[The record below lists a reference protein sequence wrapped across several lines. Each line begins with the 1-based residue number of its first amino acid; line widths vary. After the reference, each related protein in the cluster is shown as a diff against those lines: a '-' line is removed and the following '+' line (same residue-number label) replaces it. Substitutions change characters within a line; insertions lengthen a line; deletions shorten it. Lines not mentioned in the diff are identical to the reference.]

1 MANVNILT
9 KLSMAAVGASVI
21 ALGAAGSAQALSI
34 TIGAPGDPG
43 SGDCAPFGC
52 TQKYQEIY
60 HANLF
65 SSPILIDTI
74 SFFNKNSG
82 PGSISAATYTIN
94 LSTTSKAV
102 NDLSNTFADNI
113 GANNQS
119 FFVGSLGGPI
129 SNGKFS
135 ITGNSF
141 LYDPSQGNLLLDI
154 SKDAGSND
162 FSVFLDFQNGSAPNG
177 SISRVFSFDN
187 SPSGNTNSNYGLVT
201 EFSGNA
207 QSVPEPTSLIGIL
220 GLGAFGVTSV
230 CKRKQQQA
238 AVKA

>member
-1 MANVNILT
+1 MTTVNVLAKLT
-9 KLSMAAVGASVI
+9 MAAAASVT
-21 ALGAAGSAQALSI
+21 ALGVAGSAQALSI
-34 TIGAPGDPG
+34 TIGAPGDLG

-52 TQKYQEIY
+52 VLRYQQVY
-60 HANLF
+60 DASLF

-74 SFFNKNSG
+74 SFFNQNFQ

-94 LSTTSKAV
+94 FSTTTKAV
-102 NDLSNTFADNI
+102 NALSSTFADNI

-119 FFVGSLGGPI
+119 FFVGSLSGAI
-129 SNGKFS
+129 TNGKFS
-135 ITGNSF
+135 ITGNNF

-154 SKDAGSND
+154 SKDAGSFD
-162 FSVFLDFQNGSAPNG
+162 FSVFLDSQNGSAPSG
-177 SISRVFSFDN
+177 TISRVYSFDN
-187 SPSGNTNSNYGLVT
+187 SPSGITNDNYGLVT
-201 EFSGNA
+201 EFSFNT
-207 QSVPEPTSLIGIL
+207 QSVPEPTSIIGLL

>member
-1 MANVNILT
+1 MPTVNFLT
-9 KLSMAAVGASVI
+9 KLSMSTVGAAVI

-34 TIGAPGDPG
+34 TIGAPGDPNNG
-43 SGDCAPFGC
+43 NCIPFGC
-52 TQKYQEIY
+52 GQKFQQIY
-60 HANLF
+60 NANLF

-74 SFFNKNSG
+74 SFFNKNSF
-82 PGSISAATYTIN
+82 PGSIDAANYTIN

-102 NDLSNTFADNI
+102 NGLSNIFVDNI

-119 FFVGSLGGPI
+119 FFVGFLDGPI

-154 SKDAGSND
+154 SKDGGNN
-162 FSVFLDFQNGSAPNG
+162 FSVFLDSQNGSAPSG
-177 SISRVFSFDN
+177 SISRAFSFDN
-187 SPSGNTNSNYGLVT
+187 SPSGSTNDNYGLVT
-201 EFSGNA
+201 EFSDSA
-207 QSVPEPTSLIGIL
+207 QSVPEPASLIGIL
-220 GLGAFGVTSV
+220 GLGAFGITSL
-230 CKRKQQQA
+230 CKRKHQA